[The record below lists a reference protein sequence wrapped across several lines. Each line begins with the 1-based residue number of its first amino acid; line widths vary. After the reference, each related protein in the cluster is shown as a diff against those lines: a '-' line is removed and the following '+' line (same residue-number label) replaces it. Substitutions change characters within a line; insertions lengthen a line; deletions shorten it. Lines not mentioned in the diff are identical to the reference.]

1 MSITRS
7 YNKHTGTYY
16 AYETTYVWDE
26 SQQKKVQKK
35 RCIGQYDPETDEI
48 IPNGKRG
55 RPRKEDAS
63 VKIVT
68 TPVSATDADPNVT
81 LISAITELSERLK
94 NHGIFQ
100 GTGVFEFFGDILLR
114 NYCKKFFYTVY
125 LGQC

>member
-94 NHGIFQ
+94 NIETEYSVMADELHGLNNEISGLMKQ
-100 GTGVFEFFGDILLR
+100 ISKR
-114 NYCKKFFYTVY
+114 
-125 LGQC
+125 

>member
-94 NHGIFQ
+94 IIETEYSVMADELHGLNNEISGLMKQ
-100 GTGVFEFFGDILLR
+100 ISKR
-114 NYCKKFFYTVY
+114 
-125 LGQC
+125 

>member
-55 RPRKEDAS
+55 RPRKEDTLA
-63 VKIVT
+63 K
-68 TPVSATDADPNVT
+68 PVSASAPAADADPNET
-81 LISAITELSERLK
+81 LLSALAELSERLK
-94 NHGIFQ
+94 NIETEYSVMADELHGLNNEISGLMKQ
-100 GTGVFEFFGDILLR
+100 ISER
-114 NYCKKFFYTVY
+114 
-125 LGQC
+125 

>member
-68 TPVSATDADPNVT
+68 TPVSATDADPNET

-94 NHGIFQ
+94 NIETEYSVMADELHGLNNEISGLMKQ
-100 GTGVFEFFGDILLR
+100 ISKR
-114 NYCKKFFYTVY
+114 
-125 LGQC
+125 

>member
-35 RCIGQYDPETDEI
+35 RCIGQYDPETNEI

-55 RPRKEDAS
+55 RPRKEDAP
-63 VKIVT
+63 VKAAINS
-68 TPVSATDADPNVT
+68 VSATDADPNET
-81 LISAITELSERLK
+81 LISAVSELSERLK
-94 NHGIFQ
+94 NIEAEYSVMADELHGLNNEISGLMKQ
-100 GTGVFEFFGDILLR
+100 ISKR
-114 NYCKKFFYTVY
+114 
-125 LGQC
+125 

>member
-63 VKIVT
+63 VKIAT

-94 NHGIFQ
+94 NIETEYSVMADELHGLNNEISGLMKQ
-100 GTGVFEFFGDILLR
+100 ISKR
-114 NYCKKFFYTVY
+114 
-125 LGQC
+125 

>member
-55 RPRKEDAS
+55 RPRKEDTPAKPVTISAS
-63 VKIVT
+63 
-68 TPVSATDADPNVT
+68 AADAEPKEA
-81 LISAITELSERLK
+81 LISAIAELSERLK
-94 NHGIFQ
+94 NIEAEYSAMTDELHGLNNEISGLMKQ
-100 GTGVFEFFGDILLR
+100 ISER
-114 NYCKKFFYTVY
+114 
-125 LGQC
+125 